1 MIKEDKFLKA
11 ANDNTDIKQAT
22 YKVLCYIY
30 FVVSLL
36 AAFLVISH
44 ILKGVL

>member
-1 MIKEDKFLKA
+1 MDTIKP

-30 FVVSLL
+30 FVVCFL
-36 AAFLVISH
+36 AAFLVVSH
-44 ILKGVL
+44 ILRGVL